1 LKEWL
6 RMSILDEPL
15 YFGQLRRAE
24 PGLPAHG
31 ALTLA
36 TPCAPALVTLVGAG
50 PGDPDLLTVKAARA
64 IAQAQLVLY
73 DHLVSKQV
81 LQLLPPTAELIYVG
95 KKSGQHALPQ
105 EGIIELMLRLA
116 QSGRPVL
123 RLKGG
128 DPYIFGRG
136 GEEVQALAAA
146 GVPCE
151 TIPGISAA
159 QGAGAYAGIPLTH
172 RDHARSL
179 VFATGHLSAPTS
191 LASDARPTVDL
202 DWEMLAR
209 PRQTVVIY
217 MGLGAL
223 SIICEQLIAHGMSA
237 DMPAA
242 LIENASLPEQRCISG
257 KLQSLPS
264 LALLHA
270 VKAPALI
277 MIGTVVSLRAELAAG
292 LSYAD
297 YAADAGCADMLRQE
311 VITRS

>member
-1 LKEWL
+1 
-6 RMSILDEPL
+6 MSILDEPL
-15 YFGQLRRAE
+15 YFGHLCRAVPAASAQLE
-24 PGLPAHG
+24 
-31 ALTLA
+31 
-36 TPCAPALVTLVGAG
+36 PALVTLVGAG
-50 PGDPDLLTVKAARA
+50 PGDPDLLTVKAMRA

-73 DHLVSKQV
+73 DHLVSPEI
-81 LQLLPPTAELIYVG
+81 LRLLPTGAELIYVG
-95 KKSGQHALPQ
+95 KQSGQHALPQ

-116 QSGRPVL
+116 KSGRPVL

-136 GEEVQALAAA
+136 GEEAQALAAA

-159 QGAGAYAGIPLTH
+159 QGAGACAGIPLTH

-179 VFATGHLSAPTS
+179 VFATGHLSMAPKSQRNDTP
-191 LASDARPTVDL
+191 PTVDL
-202 DWEMLAR
+202 DWQMLAR

-223 SIICEQLIAHGMSA
+223 PIICEQLISHGMA
-237 DMPAA
+237 PDMPAA

-257 KLQSLPS
+257 SLQSLPS

-277 MIGTVVSLRAELAAG
+277 MIGTVVSLRTELAPGIAHAKKNRREAI
-292 LSYAD
+292 S
-297 YAADAGCADMLRQE
+297 
-311 VITRS
+311 RS